1 MRNAVSYSRCKGNIY
16 FLYAKKKAQKIKGN
30 DIAVGPSAVLT
41 ALRAGKHVQN
51 RKAKELVR
59 FAEVPPCFGKLTK
72 LILKFNFLLIS
83 RAIARLN
90 ILSFHRRVNCYIV
103 PLFYFAD

>member
-1 MRNAVSYSRCKGNIY
+1 MFRENMCKP
-16 FLYAKKKAQKIKGN
+16 KAN
-30 DIAVGPSAVLT
+30 
-41 ALRAGKHVQN
+41 
-51 RKAKELVR
+51 ELVR

-103 PLFYFAD
+103 PKTKNHVFRFVLRSACTTVALRRR